1 MTKVSYRVI
10 LVERDP
16 DLLSRMAGMLKADDA
31 FDLASTYHDAEAAY
45 GQSSVFRPTLFLI
58 DVDEPRAVEL
68 IPRYIKSYPQAQVLG
83 LMSHWN
89 SNTADAMLAAGACGC
104 ILKPFNSADV
114 KEALRL
120 YKRRGKSLPTRTLAL
135 FSPKGHSGRTTL
147 ATVLAIELA
156 KKSGE
161 SVGIIDADLQFG
173 DVAMFFDAVPRHNV
187 VEASHDISLLT
198 PAALENYFHPVGNG
212 VWIMGGPL
220 QPEHAELVEA
230 NRLIEVVRMAG
241 SLFRYVI
248 LDLPAG
254 FNPIS
259 LALAECADT
268 DILIS
273 MLSSGQEVRHMKRS
287 LKMFHM
293 WDSYGKRVYTMFSG
307 VHNCT
312 EEHKRK
318 LEGELGRSVTM
329 MLPEERRIKEVT
341 GSGRLMKDLPEGSP
355 YVEAVSEFAFALIGE
370 RR

>member
-1 MTKVSYRVI
+1 
-10 LVERDP
+10 
-16 DLLSRMAGMLKADDA
+16 MAGILKADNA
-31 FDLASTYHDAEAAY
+31 FDLASTYHDADVAY

-58 DVDEPRAVEL
+58 NVDEPRAVAL
-68 IPRYIKSYPQAQVLG
+68 IPRFLKGYPQAQVLG
-83 LMSHWN
+83 LMGQWN
-89 SNTADAMLAAGACGC
+89 SNVAEQLLSAGASGC

-114 KEALRL
+114 IEALKI
-120 YKRRGKSLPTRTLAL
+120 YKRRGKALPTRTLAF
-135 FSPKGHSGRTTL
+135 FSPKGHSGRTTV

-187 VEASHDISLLT
+187 VEASHDINLLT

-212 VWIMGGPL
+212 LWIMSAPL

-241 SLFRYVI
+241 CLFRYVI
-248 LDLPAG
+248 LDLPVG
-254 FNPIS
+254 FNQIS

-293 WDSYGKRVYTMFSG
+293 WDTYGKRVYTMFSG
-307 VHNCT
+307 VQNCT
-312 EEHKRK
+312 ENHKRK
-318 LEGELGRSVTM
+318 LEGELGRSVTL

-355 YVEAVSEFAFALIGE
+355 FVDAVSEFAFALIGD

>member
-1 MTKVSYRVI
+1 
-10 LVERDP
+10 
-16 DLLSRMAGMLKADDA
+16 MAGILKADNA
-31 FDLASTYHDAEAAY
+31 FDLASTYHDADVAY

-58 DVDEPRAVEL
+58 NVDEPRAVAL
-68 IPRYIKSYPQAQVLG
+68 IPRFLKGYPQAQVLG
-83 LMSHWN
+83 LMGQWN
-89 SNTADAMLAAGACGC
+89 SNVAEQLLSAGASGC

-114 KEALRL
+114 IEALKI
-120 YKRRGKSLPTRTLAL
+120 YKRRGKALPTRTLAF
-135 FSPKGHSGRTTL
+135 FSPKGHSGRTTV

-161 SVGIIDADLQFG
+161 SVGIIDADLRFG

-187 VEASHDISLLT
+187 VEASHDINLLT
-198 PAALENYFHPVGNG
+198 PAALENYFHSVGNG
-212 VWIMGGPL
+212 VWIMSGPL

-241 SLFRYVI
+241 CLFRYVI
-248 LDLPAG
+248 LDLPMG

-293 WDSYGKRVYTMFSG
+293 WDTYGKRVYTMFSG
-307 VHNCT
+307 VQNCT
-312 EEHKRK
+312 ENHKRK
-318 LEGELGRSVTM
+318 LEGELGRSVTL

-355 YVEAVSEFAFALIGE
+355 FVDAVSEFAFAIIGD

>member
-1 MTKVSYRVI
+1 MTYRVI

-16 DLLSRMAGMLKADDA
+16 DLLSRMAGILKADNA
-31 FDLASTYHDAEAAY
+31 FDLASTYHDADVAY

-58 DVDEPRAVEL
+58 NVDEPRAVAL
-68 IPRYIKSYPQAQVLG
+68 IPRFLKGYPQAQVLG
-83 LMSHWN
+83 LMGQWN
-89 SNTADAMLAAGACGC
+89 SNVAEQLLSAGASGC

-114 KEALRL
+114 IEALKI
-120 YKRRGKSLPTRTLAL
+120 YNRRGKALPTRTLAF
-135 FSPKGHSGRTTL
+135 FSPKGHSGRTTV

-187 VEASHDISLLT
+187 VEASHDINLLT

-212 VWIMGGPL
+212 VWIMSGPL

-241 SLFRYVI
+241 CLFRYVI
-248 LDLPAG
+248 LDLPMG

-293 WDSYGKRVYTMFSG
+293 WDTYGKRVYTMFSG
-307 VHNCT
+307 VQNCT
-312 EEHKRK
+312 ENHKRK
-318 LEGELGRSVTM
+318 LEGELGCSVTL

-355 YVEAVSEFAFALIGE
+355 FVDSVSEFAFALISD

>member
-10 LVERDP
+10 LVERDA

-31 FDLASTYHDAEAAY
+31 FDLASTYHDAEMAY

-83 LMSHWN
+83 LMGQWN
-89 SNTADAMLAAGACGC
+89 SRIAEKMLAAGACGC

-114 KEALRL
+114 KEALKI
-120 YKRRGKSLPTRTLAL
+120 YKRRGKALSTRNLAF
-135 FSPKGHSGRTTL
+135 FSPKGHSGRTTM

-156 KKSGE
+156 KESGE

-187 VEASHDISLLT
+187 VEASHDINLLT
-198 PAALENYFHPVGNG
+198 PATLEHYFHSVGNG

-230 NRLIEVVRMAG
+230 DRLIEVVRMAG

-248 LDLPAG
+248 LDLPMG

-259 LALAECADT
+259 LALAEYADT
-268 DILIS
+268 DILLS
-273 MLSSGQEVRHMKRS
+273 MLSSGQEVRHMKRT
-287 LKMFHM
+287 LKMFRM
-293 WDSYGKRVYTMFSG
+293 WEAYGKRVYTVFSG
-307 VHNCT
+307 VQKCT
-312 EEHKRK
+312 DEHKRK

-341 GSGRLMKDLPEGSP
+341 GSGRLMKDLPDGTP
-355 YVEAVSEFAFALIGE
+355 FVDAVAEFAFAIIGD

>member
-1 MTKVSYRVI
+1 V
-10 LVERDP
+10 
-16 DLLSRMAGMLKADDA
+16 
-31 FDLASTYHDAEAAY
+31 
-45 GQSSVFRPTLFLI
+45 
-58 DVDEPRAVEL
+58 
-68 IPRYIKSYPQAQVLG
+68 
-83 LMSHWN
+83 
-89 SNTADAMLAAGACGC
+89 
-104 ILKPFNSADV
+104 
-114 KEALRL
+114 
-120 YKRRGKSLPTRTLAL
+120 
-135 FSPKGHSGRTTL
+135 

-187 VEASHDISLLT
+187 VEASHDINLLT

-212 VWIMGGPL
+212 VWIMSGPL

-241 SLFRYVI
+241 CLFRYVI
-248 LDLPAG
+248 LDLPVG

-293 WDSYGKRVYTMFSG
+293 WDTYGKRVYTMFSG
-307 VHNCT
+307 VQNCT
-312 EEHKRK
+312 ENHKRK
-318 LEGELGRSVTM
+318 LEGELGRSVTL

-341 GSGRLMKDLPEGSP
+341 GSGRLMKDLPDGSP
-355 YVEAVSEFAFALIGE
+355 FVNAVSEFAFALIGD

>member
-1 MTKVSYRVI
+1 MTYRVI

-16 DLLSRMAGMLKADDA
+16 DLLSRMAGILKADNA
-31 FDLASTYHDAEAAY
+31 FDLASTYHDADVAY

-58 DVDEPRAVEL
+58 NVDEPRAVAL
-68 IPRYIKSYPQAQVLG
+68 IPRFLKGYPQAQVLG
-83 LMSHWN
+83 LMGQWN
-89 SNTADAMLAAGACGC
+89 SNVAEQLLSAGASGC

-114 KEALRL
+114 IEALKI
-120 YKRRGKSLPTRTLAL
+120 YKRRGKALPTRTLAF
-135 FSPKGHSGRTTL
+135 FSPKGHSGRTTV

-187 VEASHDISLLT
+187 VEASHDINLLT

-212 VWIMGGPL
+212 VWIMSGPL

-241 SLFRYVI
+241 CLFRYVI
-248 LDLPAG
+248 LDLPVG

-293 WDSYGKRVYTMFSG
+293 WDTYGKRVYTMFSG
-307 VHNCT
+307 VQNCT
-312 EEHKRK
+312 ENHKRK
-318 LEGELGRSVTM
+318 LEGELGRSVTL

-355 YVEAVSEFAFALIGE
+355 FVDAVSEFAFALIGD

>member
-1 MTKVSYRVI
+1 M
-10 LVERDP
+10 
-16 DLLSRMAGMLKADDA
+16 LSRMAGILKADDM
-31 FDLASTYHDAEAAY
+31 FDLASTYHDAETAY

-68 IPRYIKSYPQAQVLG
+68 IPRFVRTYPQAQILG
-83 LMSHWN
+83 LLSQWK
-89 SNTADAMLAAGACGC
+89 SSTAEKLISAGASGC
-104 ILKPFNSADV
+104 ILKPFNSSEVA
-114 KEALRL
+114 EALAI
-120 YKRRGKSLPTRTLAL
+120 YKRRGKALPTRTLAF
-135 FSPKGHSGRTTL
+135 FSPKGHSGRTTM

-161 SVGIIDADLQFG
+161 SVAIIDADLQFG
-173 DVAMFFDAVPRHNV
+173 DVSMFFDAVPRHNV
-187 VEASHDISLLT
+187 VEASHDINLLT
-198 PAALENYFHPVGNG
+198 PAALEHYFHPVGNG

-230 NRLIEVVRMAG
+230 DRLIEVVRMAG
-241 SLFRYVI
+241 NLFRYVI
-248 LDLPAG
+248 LDLPVG

-273 MLSSGQEVRHMKRS
+273 MISSGQEVRHMKRS

-293 WDSYGKRVYTMFSG
+293 WDSYGKRIYTVFSG
-307 VHNCT
+307 VQNCNDD
-312 EEHKRK
+312 HKRK
-318 LEGELGRSVTM
+318 LEGELGRSVTI

-341 GSGRLMKDLPEGSP
+341 GSGRLMKDLPADTP
-355 YVEAVSEFAFALIGE
+355 FVEAVAKFADDLAND